1 MKSILPLQRCTLFVA
16 AVYKMRLEKVLEEVE
31 RGSTILHYAAQL
43 GYRTVIRLLCKWG
56 MDVNMRSSITSAT
69 PLLTA
74 VSPNHLNE
82 GVTKNTVTVLL
93 QCGARESVNT
103 ENDGGDSPL
112 FMAILRRQAGVVD
125 QLLDNGADR
134 SKLDKGGNTILH
146 IAAQENAVDVCGR
159 LMSKDDS
166 DKFVCKMVATKNDDG
181 QTPIHLAARHSP
193 ECLEKITSALESN
206 LGKDYAKHVE
216 WFSAPD
222 SSDCTP
228 LDIAAKA
235 GQKETFAY
243 MWKEMEQYSP
253 AHIEVECRKL
263 QFLIEEAEKDPSR
276 WQRVIDYLNLFPKRM

>member
-1 MKSILPLQRCTLFVA
+1 MHVIHLPPQRCTLFVA
-16 AVYKMRLEKVLEEVE
+16 AVYKIGLTKVLEEVE

-43 GYRTVIRLLCKWG
+43 GYRTIIRLLCKWG
-56 MDVNMRSSITSAT
+56 MDVNMRSSITNAT

-82 GVTKNTVTVLL
+82 GVTKKTVTVLL

-112 FMAILRRQAGVVD
+112 FMAVLRRQDGVVN
-125 QLLDNGADR
+125 QLLGEGADR

-146 IAAQENAVDVCGR
+146 IAAQVNAVDVCEM
-159 LMSKDDS
+159 LMAMDDS
-166 DKFVCKMVATKNDDG
+166 DKMVATKNVNG
-181 QTPIHLAARHSP
+181 QTPIHLAAMHSP
-193 ECLEKITSALESN
+193 RCLKKITFTLPCS
-206 LGKDYAKHVE
+206 LGKNYAKHVE
-216 WFSAPD
+216 WFSASD

-243 MWKEMEQYSP
+243 MWEEMERYSP

-263 QFLIEEAEKDPSR
+263 QFLIEEAEKDPSQ

>member
-1 MKSILPLQRCTLFVA
+1 MHVIHLPPQRCTLFVA
-16 AVYKMRLEKVLEEVE
+16 AVYKMRLTKVLEEVE

-43 GYRTVIRLLCKWG
+43 GYRTIIRLLCKWG

-82 GVTKNTVTVLL
+82 GVTKKTVTVLL

-103 ENDGGDSPL
+103 DNDGGDSPL
-112 FMAILRRQAGVVD
+112 FMAVLRRQDGVVK
-125 QLLDNGADR
+125 QLLEEGADR

-146 IAAQENAVDVCGR
+146 IAAQVNAVDVCKR
-159 LMSKDDS
+159 LMEMDDS
-166 DKFVCKMVATKNDDG
+166 DKMVATKNVNG
-181 QTPIHLAARHSP
+181 QTPIHLAAMHSP
-193 ECLEKITSALESN
+193 RCLKKIASTLPCS
-206 LGKDYAKHVE
+206 LGKNYAKHVE

-235 GQKETFAY
+235 GQKEILHTCGKKWRGILQLIL
-243 MWKEMEQYSP
+243 MWS
-253 AHIEVECRKL
+253 VGNCSSSLRKRKKTL
-263 QFLIEEAEKDPSR
+263 
-276 WQRVIDYLNLFPKRM
+276 LNGRG

>member
-56 MDVNMRSSITSAT
+56 MDVNMRSSITNAT

-82 GVTKNTVTVLL
+82 GVTKKTVTVLL

-103 ENDGGDSPL
+103 ENDGGDSPI

-146 IAAQENAVDVCGR
+146 IAAQENAVDVCER
-159 LMSKDDS
+159 LMKMGDS
-166 DKFVCKMVATKNDDG
+166 GKFVCAKNDDG

-193 ECLEKITSALESN
+193 ECLEKITSALKSK

-243 MWKEMEQYSP
+243 MWEEMEIYSP

-263 QFLIEEAEKDPSR
+263 QFLIEEAEKDPSQ